1 MVITDIEAKVFNLEA
16 KAAKCFDSF
25 DTYWR
30 KLCTFR
36 EDYLFF
42 KMYMKRN
49 SKSDVGF
56 LPNVYLKSFQSVIN
70 DNPQTESGLERAFN
84 VFTIARQIIL
94 DLQEWNN
101 PVYEELERNAILK
114 ELVEHEWID
123 IDLFCNDFISC
134 SSAHLKIRRRIT
146 DIINDT

>member
-1 MVITDIEAKVFNLEA
+1 MVKADLEM

-30 KLCTFR
+30 KLCVFR

-42 KMYMKRN
+42 EMYMKRN
-49 SKSDVGF
+49 SKSDVAF
-56 LPNVYLKSFQSVIN
+56 LPSVYLKSFQSVIN
-70 DNPQTESGLERAFN
+70 DYPKTEDGLERAFN

-94 DLQEWNN
+94 DLQEQNK
-101 PVYEELERNAILK
+101 PVYEESERNAILK
-114 ELVEHEWID
+114 ELVKHEWVD
-123 IDLFCNDFISC
+123 IDLFCNDFIDC
-134 SSAHLKIRRRIT
+134 SSAHSEIRQRIT

>member
-1 MVITDIEAKVFNLEA
+1 MKKPELEA

-30 KLCTFR
+30 KLCAFR

-42 KMYMKRN
+42 EMYMKRN
-49 SKSDVGF
+49 SKSEVAF
-56 LPNVYLKSFQSVIN
+56 LPSVYLKSFQSVIN
-70 DNPQTESGLERAFN
+70 DYPKTNDGLERAFN

-94 DLQEWNN
+94 DLQEWNT
-101 PVYEELERNAILK
+101 PVYEESERDTILK
-114 ELVEHEWID
+114 ELVKHEWVD

-134 SSAHLKIRRRIT
+134 SSVHSEICQKIA
-146 DIINDT
+146 DIIKE